1 MNTSPQNSTQVSP
14 KGLLPN
20 YRYILASLSPRRRQL
35 LADLDIELETC
46 ALNADESFP
55 ETLQAGDIALY
66 LAEKKANAYTKEL
79 VKNDLLIT
87 ADTIVW
93 VDGQVLNKPS
103 DHAHAVKMLQQLS
116 GKTHSVFTG
125 VCLRTKIKKQ
135 SFVTETKVTF
145 ATLSDEEINYYINT
159 YKPFDKAGAYGVQ
172 EWIGY
177 IGVSNINGS
186 YFNVMGLPLHEL
198 YHAIRGF

>member
-1 MNTSPQNSTQVSP
+1 MNTSDQNSTTVSP
-14 KGLLPN
+14 KGLLPK

-35 LADLDIELETC
+35 LADLDIDLETC

-55 ETLQAGDIALY
+55 ETLKAGDIALY

-79 VKNDLLIT
+79 VENDLLIT

-93 VDGQVLNKPS
+93 VEGEALNKPT
-103 DHAHAVKMLQQLS
+103 DFAHAVKMLQQLS

-125 VCLRTKIKKQ
+125 VCLLTKKKKQ
-135 SFVTETKVTF
+135 SFVAETKVTF
-145 ATLSDEEINYYINT
+145 ATLSEEEINYYIST

-198 YHAIRGF
+198 YHAIRGL